1 MTSQQI
7 QHLAILLPLAILW
20 VASAIHVHA
29 NTGMSYPYAIA
40 QGVGFAALM
49 FVCGYAM
56 FLFVGRPLVRRI
68 ARR

>member
-1 MTSQQI
+1 
-7 QHLAILLPLAILW
+7 
-20 VASAIHVHA
+20 
-29 NTGMSYPYAIA
+29 MSYPYAIA